1 MVSIKEENATCQQGL
16 HQVLFQHLTGVRS
29 IFYNRLVSFKDLP
42 EYDAVAG
49 DEPLG
54 SLLNV
59 FPTCPTESDIMQ
71 KDERILQIAQN
82 LSWLPQ
88 PNESHV
94 VLSSQLPPGEMIATA
109 LVLAF
114 DKDHLLQTRLAAR
127 GWDIVGGHIEPGE
140 SPEEA
145 ARREAYEEA
154 GARLKELHLLGYQR
168 LRLLGPRPASYRYT
182 YPDSYQVFY
191 WTQIEALDEFI
202 PTEEARERALFAP
215 EDARKLPFVCAQRE
229 LYLAALQ
236 AATS

>member
-1 MVSIKEENATCQQGL
+1 MVMVSLLKE
-16 HQVLFQHLTGVRS
+16 
-29 IFYNRLVSFKDLP
+29 
-42 EYDAVAG
+42 
-49 DEPLG
+49 
-54 SLLNV
+54 

-71 KDERILQIAQN
+71 KDERILQIEQN

-88 PNESHV
+88 PNEGRT
-94 VLSSQLPPGEMIATA
+94 VLSFQLPPGEMIATA

-114 DKDHLLQTRLAAR
+114 DRDRLLQTHLAAR

-154 GARLKELHLLGYQR
+154 GARLRELHVLGYQR
-168 LRLLGPRPASYRYT
+168 LRLLGPRPASYRYS

-191 WTQIEALDEFI
+191 WAQIEALDEFI

-215 EDARKLPFVCAQRE
+215 DDARELPCVRTLRE
-229 LYLAALQ
+229 LYLVALQ
-236 AATS
+236 AAMSECRITRASV